1 MLCDYGTPLWTKR
14 PEVQRWGPP
23 GGSGGGG
30 VERRDHFSVSKHNHH
45 LLFEDILLL
54 DE

>member
-1 MLCDYGTPLWTKR
+1 MHKEARGAK
-14 PEVQRWGPP
+14 GGP
-23 GGSGGGG
+23 GGGDGVGGG

-45 LLFEDILLL
+45 LLFEDIKLLL